1 MMLMMK
7 FLSSSVNI
15 VIISNF
21 FFFFISFHLPF
32 FFISKFMLHGNINT
46 FVIVCL
52 NNKKNG
58 MGSVKAMKAKSFSSM
73 AMEKL
78 Q

>member
-21 FFFFISFHLPF
+21 FFFH
-32 FFISKFMLHGNINT
+32 FMLHGNINT

>member
-21 FFFFISFHLPF
+21 FFSFPFIFL
-32 FFISKFMLHGNINT
+32 FFISKFMLHGNMNT

-52 NNKKNG
+52 KNKKNG